1 MMTWFDSLAKAR
13 MMELQNEKISSVVRA
28 KKH

>member
-1 MMTWFDSLAKAR
+1 MMTWFNGLAKAR

>member
-1 MMTWFDSLAKAR
+1 MMKWFDGLTKAR

-28 KKH
+28 KKN

>member
-1 MMTWFDSLAKAR
+1 MMKWFDGLTKAR

-28 KKH
+28 KKI